1 MRFVSAVCIVSFLV
15 RSVVRIHLIG
25 PIVSVSL
32 ICLVIGI
39 MQICPVIQLCF
50 GMCFPDTFPII
61 SLLSEPKKPTHFAS
75 CVDCDHPEDRFAR
88 NKTNPTK
95 EHFLRFD
102 FVVQSIETTG
112 GQRQSTSKL
121 LSQFHNENL
130 IGINSFEDLLI
141 CLQNCLCLCRSI

>member
-1 MRFVSAVCIVSFLV
+1 M
-15 RSVVRIHLIG
+15 
-25 PIVSVSL
+25 
-32 ICLVIGI
+32 
-39 MQICPVIQLCF
+39 
-50 GMCFPDTFPII
+50 DY
-61 SLLSEPKKPTHFAS
+61 
-75 CVDCDHPEDRFAR
+75 DHPEDRFAR

-130 IGINSFEDLLI
+130 IGINSFEDLHFFLASLSMSLPFDMI
-141 CLQNCLCLCRSI
+141 RTLMIRTIKVQDSPTI

>member
-1 MRFVSAVCIVSFLV
+1 MSSFCFRLQLADRNLTLAKGVFFVYSPLK
-15 RSVVRIHLIG
+15 L
-25 PIVSVSL
+25 
-32 ICLVIGI
+32 
-39 MQICPVIQLCF
+39 F
-50 GMCFPDTFPII
+50 GTTRLASGFRAT
-61 SLLSEPKKPTHFAS
+61 KKSTHFAL

-88 NKTNPTK
+88 NKTEPTK

-130 IGINSFEDLLI
+130 IGINSFEDLHILLLASLSMSLPFDMIRTLI
-141 CLQNCLCLCRSI
+141 IRTIKVQDSTTI

>member
-1 MRFVSAVCIVSFLV
+1 
-15 RSVVRIHLIG
+15 
-25 PIVSVSL
+25 
-32 ICLVIGI
+32 
-39 MQICPVIQLCF
+39 
-50 GMCFPDTFPII
+50 
-61 SLLSEPKKPTHFAS
+61 
-75 CVDCDHPEDRFAR
+75 VDCDHPEDRFAR

-130 IGINSFEDLLI
+130 IGINSFEDLHIFTRFIVYVTAVRYDSYSHDTNDQSSGQSNNSALAW
-141 CLQNCLCLCRSI
+141 